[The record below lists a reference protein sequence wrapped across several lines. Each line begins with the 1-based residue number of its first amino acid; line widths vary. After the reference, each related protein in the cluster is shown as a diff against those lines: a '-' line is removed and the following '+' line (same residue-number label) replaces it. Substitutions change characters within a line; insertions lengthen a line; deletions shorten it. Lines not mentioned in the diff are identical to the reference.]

1 MVVGYQPARVRISVA
16 AAAVV
21 ASQLP
26 GGEQLVTLYAPNF
39 LLEGGTLDIPAD
51 IPPAIPTRSRLQTI
65 RASLERAAT

>member
-1 MVVGYQPARVRISVA
+1 
-16 AAAVV
+16 VV